1 MVEESFKI
9 VPVCSQLVDGGME
22 APKVLMQ
29 ECVQFLKVIHQ
40 YLCGEDPYNASEV
53 VKCDDS
59 KGHPQP
65 SELGNRIYL
74 NLLPDD
80 SREVTRA
87 TLKAQCAGLLGRI
100 EKSVRLIT
108 APSAAPKCPPDQQQ
122 EEEEEG
128 AYLDMSGS
136 NTPKANIGSSSASID
151 DTMEDVEATQDSVD
165 GPTLQE
171 SHENTYEL
179 TTDQILYDEC
189 QQDVTCGEV
198 SPPLKTAESVTDEH
212 QCPFGG
218 LPASHLRLV
227 PSVAKHGT
235 LFKQEKRL
243 FFDQF
248 KKYYVGLIGKWLL
261 VYNSHNDLKPCQ
273 TIYIK
278 SFKLDLSLNEH
289 INEKHL
295 FQIYTHTDSKVHFL
309 SPSFQDLNEWI
320 VAIENNLIER
330 TDRIEGTSSNAV
342 RKLPLPPYP
351 EQCGTDETDLHTMS
365 HYDGIYEEPS
375 LCLKTEVESPA
386 KENGGSANT
395 HGYDTPKP
403 GPPKPVEPDV
413 VPDVGKTDPPSMG
426 KKNDSLVTSSDSCSV
441 NAAIPQLTP
450 STNTPV
456 KSWLK
461 NRFNRSPAEPVDVKP
476 SKKAMKK
483 LSFEELPSSD
493 GAKEPKPTGT
503 AKQLPSQAPP
513 KLTLTTTPLNK
524 GAKINM
530 IISQLE
536 ANGQLNLLSKRLNQ
550 SNKRYTWVVDDVVTG

>member
-1 MVEESFKI
+1 MES
-9 VPVCSQLVDGGME
+9 
-22 APKVLMQ
+22 PKVLLQ
-29 ECVQFLKVIHQ
+29 ECVQFLK
-40 YLCGEDPYNASEV
+40 
-53 VKCDDS
+53 
-59 KGHPQP
+59 
-65 SELGNRIYL
+65 
-74 NLLPDD
+74 
-80 SREVTRA
+80 
-87 TLKAQCAGLLGRI
+87 AQCEGLLGRI
-100 EKSVRLIT
+100 EKTVRLG
-108 APSAAPKCPPDQQQ
+108 SALNVAPKCPPDQHQ

-136 NTPKANIGSSSASID
+136 NTPKATIGSSSASID
-151 DTMEDVEATQDSVD
+151 DTTEDVEAAQDSID
-165 GPTLQE
+165 GPNSLEPQ
-171 SHENTYEL
+171 ENTYEL

-189 QQDVTCGEV
+189 QQDETCGEV
-198 SPPLKTAESVTDEH
+198 SPTLKTAESVTDEH
-212 QCPFGG
+212 QCPFSG
-218 LPASHLRLV
+218 LPASHLRLQQS
-227 PSVAKHGT
+227 PKHGT

-273 TIYIK
+273 TIFIK

-330 TDRIEGTSSNAV
+330 TDRVEGTGSNAI

-351 EQCGTDETDLHTMS
+351 EQCGIDETDLHTMS
-365 HYDGIYEEPS
+365 HDDGIYEEPA
-375 LCLKTEVESPA
+375 LCLKTEVVSPA

-403 GPPKPVEPDV
+403 GTPKPVEPDV
-413 VPDVGKTDPPSMG
+413 VPDGGKTDSPPSMG
-426 KKNDSLVTSSDSCSV
+426 KKNETPVTSSDFCAV
-441 NAAIPQLTP
+441 NPAIPQLTT
-450 STNTPV
+450 SSNRPV

-483 LSFEELPSSD
+483 LSFEELPASD
-493 GAKEPKPTGT
+493 GVKEPKGV
-503 AKQLPSQAPP
+503 
-513 KLTLTTTPLNK
+513 K

-536 ANGQLNLLSKRLNQ
+536 ANGKLNLLSKRLNE
-550 SNKRYTWVVDDVVTG
+550 SNKRYTWVVDDVAG